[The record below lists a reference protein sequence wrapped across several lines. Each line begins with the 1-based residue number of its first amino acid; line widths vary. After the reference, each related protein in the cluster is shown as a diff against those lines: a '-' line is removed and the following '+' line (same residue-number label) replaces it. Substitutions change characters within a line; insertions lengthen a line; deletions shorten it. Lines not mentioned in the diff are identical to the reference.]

1 MHLFFVHLVLKVN
14 CALTLVKTAQSVQ
27 ASMLAHRVGVPKEL
41 EVTLLSNVK
50 QILSDVASGHVNPF
64 RMNCGSIQQLSNAEF
79 F

>member
-50 QILSDVASGHVNPF
+50 QILVIKEETSRWGLWSCKPF
-64 RMNCGSIQQLSNAEF
+64 
-79 F
+79 